1 VPLPRRLGRFN
12 RVVTN
17 RILGPL
23 ASRLPGFGV
32 VHHRGR
38 RTGTRYSTPVNV
50 FVDGHRYVIALT
62 YGSRTDWL
70 RNVMA
75 AGGCWVSHR
84 GHLIRLSNPRM
95 MTTADGMAAVPAPV
109 RAILRVTDVTEFAEL
124 TR

>member
-1 VPLPRRLGRFN
+1 M
-12 RVVTN
+12 VTN
-17 RILGPL
+17 NALRPL

-70 RNVMA
+70 RNLMA
-75 AGGCWVSHR
+75 AGGCWMEYR
-84 GHLIRLSNPRM
+84 GHLIRLSSPRM
-95 MTTADGMAAVPAPV
+95 LTTADGMAAMPAPV
-109 RAILRVTDVTEFAEL
+109 RMILGAVAVTEFVEL